1 MQFTVPL
8 WKQKKFTYWCPPV
21 LQNHFI
27 SYIYHSPYII
37 LATDS
42 IFKYNTK
49 KKKTK
54 PGTASIT
61 FTSPTGLNE
70 YQTFRI

>member
-8 WKQKKFTYWCPPV
+8 WKQQKFIYRCPPV

-37 LATDS
+37 LAIDS
-42 IFKYNTK
+42 IFKHNIK
-49 KKKTK
+49 KKQKQALLVLLSH
-54 PGTASIT
+54 PSLA
-61 FTSPTGLNE
+61 
-70 YQTFRI
+70 